1 MCANSASVKT
11 YKWAVLGWDNFS
23 GVESP
28 LIVHRQFSN
37 AASRSRPCPGRS
49 VAWATWRSDA
59 GTRFDRGADGGI
71 GGYMADEGIGGYMAD
86 EGIGGYMAPGRGG
99 MRQVKRAG

>member
-71 GGYMADEGIGGYMAD
+71 GGYMADEGIGGYMA
-86 EGIGGYMAPGRGG
+86 PGRGG